1 MKKIALLLGVSKYN
15 NANDLPACRSDV
27 LLVKDLLDSSG
38 EYEEILCIH
47 KYMPSS
53 KIKQDIVSFL
63 KRFENETISQF
74 FYYYTGHGDFDGNEF
89 YHLLGDFDKS
99 KHKQTTI
106 ENSELDKWIRL
117 LKPELTIKIVDAC
130 HAGIQYIKDP
140 DAFQKYLSITPKS
153 FNSCYFMYS
162 SQKEEYSYQDNQLSF
177 FTKSFAESVSNFSGT
192 EIRFKD
198 IIDYISDDF
207 ESVSNQTPFFVT
219 QATNTEIFTRVDE
232 KLRNHLSQRLQQY
245 LSISSRH
252 IPQKMLGDKEASLID
267 LVKEEAEK
275 YCTEEEVKDRLQE
288 IEKYLTDLKLEGEI
302 EGLYQ
307 FSIEP
312 ISSLQSELP
321 QLIHIGKWLSE
332 NEDEYFAEPTTKT
345 EEYEEEV
352 NVPKKRQGG
361 LLFHILAD
369 REYETKIVKKQKKV
383 INGYRTT
390 YEFDNPAYRITAKP
404 RFENLEWYDIHIA
417 YVFSKTEIRFF
428 YLLSTLKALNWQERR
443 RQPTEKW
450 RMQVCGLKDKN
461 QIIET
466 LQDILINYF
475 TLEILK
481 PIREKYLPESDE
493 LKDTGNNEESQQ
505 GT

>member
-1 MKKIALLLGVSKYN
+1 MKKIALLLGVSKYK
-15 NANDLPACRSDV
+15 NANDLPACLSDV

-47 KYMPSS
+47 KSMPSS

-63 KRFENETISQF
+63 KRFKNETISQF
-74 FYYYTGHGDFDGNEF
+74 LFYYTGHGDFDGNEF

-106 ENSELDKWIRL
+106 ENSELDNWIRL
-117 LKPELTIKIVDAC
+117 LKPELTVKIVDAC

-140 DAFQKYLSITPKS
+140 EAFQKYLSVTPKS

-232 KLRNHLSQRLQQY
+232 KLRNHLSQKLQQY

-252 IPQKMLGDKEASLID
+252 IPHKILGNKEATLID

-275 YCTEEEVKDRLQE
+275 YCTEEEIKERLQE
-288 IEKYLTDLKLEGEI
+288 IEKYLTDLELEGEI
-302 EGLYQ
+302 DKLYQ
-307 FSIEP
+307 FSVEP
-312 ISSLQSELP
+312 LSSLHSELP
-321 QLIHIGKWLSE
+321 QLTHIGKWLSE
-332 NEDEYFAEPTTKT
+332 NKDEYFAEPTTKT

-352 NVPKKRQGG
+352 EVPKKRYG
-361 LLFHILAD
+361 LLAQLLPD
-369 REYETKIVKKQKKV
+369 REYETKTVKKQKKI

-428 YLLSTLKALNWQERR
+428 YLLSKLKALNWKERK

-450 RMQVCGLKDKN
+450 RMQVCDLKSKG

-466 LQDILINYF
+466 LQDILIKYF

-493 LKDTGNNEESQQ
+493 TKETEVDEKSQQ
-505 GT
+505 ST